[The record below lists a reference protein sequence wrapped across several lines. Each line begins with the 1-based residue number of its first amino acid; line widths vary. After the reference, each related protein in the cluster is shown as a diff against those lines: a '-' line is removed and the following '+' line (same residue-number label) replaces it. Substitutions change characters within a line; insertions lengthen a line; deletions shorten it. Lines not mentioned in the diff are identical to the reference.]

1 MPGDFWFDSEE
12 SLFSFLSCLTE
23 RWKIPEGIIVPG
35 FTHETVYEDSDN
47 PGSNRISFRSGGS
60 GAVRNYVIT
69 ANTEDSFYR
78 LDIGHY
84 VSCYA
89 DTDSLV
95 RILDSKTG
103 NEVQGDGL
111 SHFSIARKK
120 HSESMKPK
128 KLRETREMGDKP
140 CIGYVFRLQ
149 SESVGREKAGTITVM
164 DWQTGKRTRV
174 SLDSA
179 DYSRAIQAHLD
190 GIIVEVSLEDSA
202 KAIAKGHNLRPWQGH
217 LYREGQTDEP

>member
-1 MPGDFWFDSEE
+1 MDYHIPSVNYEKACKDLKRLVFYEVPGGGGLPGDFWFDSEE

-23 RWKIPEGIIVPG
+23 RWEIPEGIIVPG

-69 ANTEDSFYR
+69 ANSEDSFYR

-95 RILDSKTG
+95 RIMDSENG
-103 NEVQGDGL
+103 
-111 SHFSIARKK
+111 
-120 HSESMKPK
+120 SE
-128 KLRETREMGDKP
+128 
-140 CIGYVFRLQ
+140 I
-149 SESVGREKAGTITVM
+149 
-164 DWQTGKRTRV
+164 
-174 SLDSA
+174 
-179 DYSRAIQAHLD
+179 
-190 GIIVEVSLEDSA
+190 
-202 KAIAKGHNLRPWQGH
+202 
-217 LYREGQTDEP
+217 